1 MCKKNMIPGPAML
14 VSLYQLVRKVPRKD
28 YYKCLALNGALSR
41 TEYLGSLNVHSSKE
55 EFLKS
60 LFQIIFISF

>member
-1 MCKKNMIPGPAML
+1 MIPGPAML

-28 YYKCLALNGALSR
+28 YYKCLI
-41 TEYLGSLNVHSSKE
+41 NVE

-60 LFQIIFISF
+60 SFQIIFISF

>member
-1 MCKKNMIPGPAML
+1 MIPGPAML

-28 YYKCLALNGALSR
+28 YKCLALNGALSR

-60 LFQIIFISF
+60 IFQIIFISF

>member
-28 YYKCLALNGALSR
+28 YYTCLALNGALSR

-60 LFQIIFISF
+60 IFQIIFISF

>member
-1 MCKKNMIPGPAML
+1 MIPGPAML

-41 TEYLGSLNVHSSKE
+41 TEYLGSLKHSSKE

-60 LFQIIFISF
+60 IFQIIFISF

>member
-1 MCKKNMIPGPAML
+1 ML

-28 YYKCLALNGALSR
+28 YYKCLALDGALSR
-41 TEYLGSLNVHSSKE
+41 TEYLGSLNVHVPKE

-60 LFQIIFISF
+60 SFQIIFISF